1 MGIPSRYLRRLGA
14 PADQAEQ
21 HRIARVLASARVFLA
36 SAGLLAIYL
45 DPTEPSRY
53 ENLAYGLLIAYVVYS
68 LAVWQLQPWLD
79 RFHSSVGLM
88 HAVDLMF
95 PAVFTLFTAGPNSP
109 FFLYFV
115 FVLTAAAFRWGLVE
129 TVATAITIMLVMIAE
144 AGLLSYG
151 GAEFGLRLQ
160 GEYDVN
166 RFVIRILYLLI
177 LGLLIG
183 YLAEEQ
189 KQLRAE
195 NTLVTRLMGKA
206 RLQAGMRG
214 TMQAILDELLRIF
227 RCRRALVVIEQTNS
241 GRVFLW
247 HSERD
252 ADGSNHTGSSELA
265 AEGRAAYL
273 VDCPVHGFY
282 SETRGPVRNWVVW
295 AVDGDGRRTRAA
307 AGWSPSCS
315 PELHNAR
322 SLLSV
327 AFTVGEEWTGR
338 IFLFDAITGPEK
350 RKELRFVQKLL
361 HQVGPAIYT
370 VYLLRRL
377 RSRAGALERAR
388 VARELHDGAIQ
399 ALIAVEME
407 VDVLRREAARTAS
420 AVSVPP
426 RLERIQQMLREQ
438 VFNLRSLMQQMR
450 PVDLSPEQLLDYLS
464 DVVERFRRD
473 TGISAQFV
481 CGLDEVDLPPR
492 VCRELVRIVQE
503 GLVNVRKHS
512 GAGKVLVRLA
522 MADGKWR
529 LSVEDDGRGLGFSG
543 RMSLPELDARRSGP
557 QIIKERVRA
566 LGGDLQVESQP
577 GQGCRLEITLP
588 QKAQIAYV

>member
-1 MGIPSRYLRRLGA
+1 LAIPSRYLRRLGA

-21 HRIARVLASARVFLA
+21 QRIARVLALSRAFLA
-36 SAGLLAIYL
+36 CAGLLAIYL

-53 ENLAYGLLIAYVVYS
+53 ENLAYALLIAYVLYS
-68 LAVWQLQPWLD
+68 MAVWQLQPWLD
-79 RFHSSVGLM
+79 KFRRSVALL

-95 PAVFTLFTAGPNSP
+95 PAVLTLFTAGPNSP

-115 FVLTAAAFRWGLVE
+115 FVLTAAAFRWGLLE
-129 TVATAITIMLVMIAE
+129 TLATAVTVTLIMSAE
-144 AGLLSYG
+144 AALLSFG

-166 RFVIRILYLLI
+166 RFIIRILYLLI

-195 NTLVTRLMGKA
+195 SAVLMRLMGKA

-214 TMQAILDELLRIF
+214 TMQAILEELLRIF
-227 RCRRALVVIEQTNS
+227 RCRRALVIIEQTDS

-247 HSERD
+247 HSERG
-252 ADGSNHTGSSELA
+252 ADGGNSIGSSELA
-265 AEGRAAYL
+265 PERRADYL
-273 VDCPVHGFY
+273 GDYPVHSFFAQA
-282 SETRGPVRNWVVW
+282 RGPGQSWAVW
-295 AVDGDGRRTRAA
+295 AVDHSGRRARAPA
-307 AGWSPSCS
+307 SWSPLCS
-315 PELHNAR
+315 PELQNAR

-327 AFTVGEEWTGR
+327 AFTVGDEWAGR
-338 IFLFDAITGPEK
+338 IFLFDAVTGLEK
-350 RKELRFVQKLL
+350 LKELRFVRRVLR
-361 HQVGPAIYT
+361 QVGPAIYT

-407 VDVLRREAARTAS
+407 VDVLRREAARA
-420 AVSVPP
+420 AAMVPVP
-426 RLERIQQMLREQ
+426 ARLERIQEMLREQ

-450 PVDLSPEQLLDYLS
+450 PVEVGPGQLLDHLS
-464 DVVERFRRD
+464 DVVERFRTD
-473 TGISAQFV
+473 SGISAQFV
-481 CGLDEVDLPPR
+481 CGFDEVDLPSR

-503 GLVNVRKHS
+503 ALVNVRKHS
-512 GAGKVLVRLA
+512 GALNVLVRLT
-522 MADGKWR
+522 MAQGKWM

-543 RMSLPELDARRSGP
+543 RMSLAELDAGRSGP
-557 QIIKERVRA
+557 RIIKERVRV

-588 QKAQIAYV
+588 QKAQVAYA